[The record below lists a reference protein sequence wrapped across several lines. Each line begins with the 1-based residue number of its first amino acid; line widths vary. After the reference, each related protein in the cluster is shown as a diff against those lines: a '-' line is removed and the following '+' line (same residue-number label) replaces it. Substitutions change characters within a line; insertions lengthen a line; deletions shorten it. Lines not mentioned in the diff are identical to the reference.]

1 MRGCR
6 HWQGRCARH
15 GDLALRACHYRGR
28 THGLALIAGQEG
40 LARLLQ
46 EAPISH
52 DMLLVAED
60 DGSRLTATVN
70 DSWELKWW
78 VLSHAGGIQVHKPQ
92 GLRDEIT
99 QRSRAALELHER

>member
-1 MRGCR
+1 MQFG
-6 HWQGRCARH
+6 
-15 GDLALRACHYRGR
+15 
-28 THGLALIAGQEG
+28 THEKIQLEAWVSEG

-78 VLSHAGGIQVHKPQ
+78 VLSHAGSIQVHKPQ

-99 QRSRAALELHER
+99 QRSRAALELHEC

>member
-1 MRGCR
+1 MQFG
-6 HWQGRCARH
+6 
-15 GDLALRACHYRGR
+15 
-28 THGLALIAGQEG
+28 THEKIQLEAWVSEG

-78 VLSHAGGIQVHKPQ
+78 VLSHAGAIQICKPQ
-92 GLRDEIT
+92 CLHDEIT
-99 QRSRAALELHER
+99 QRLKSALELHITI